1 MNKIDFVDLSSQ
13 ALKDTHLQSAL
24 HHIADGFVANRVK
37 AVDSVGDFEALRET
51 AKQARER
58 AIKDMDIYL
67 LHFEQQVKAAG
78 GHVHW
83 AKTPAQL
90 AQIVVDIAKQHGAKT
105 VLKGKS
111 MVAEE
116 ADLNHVLEANDIVPF
131 ETDLGEYII
140 QLADEPPS
148 HIVVPAL
155 HKTKEQIKT
164 LFEEAHNFSG
174 EELLN
179 RDLDTVPGI
188 VNEARTIMRER
199 FLSADMS
206 ITGANMLIA
215 ETGQTVLVTNEGN
228 GDLSSTLPN
237 LHIVTSSIDKII
249 ATRDDASKVLRV
261 LARSATGQPIT
272 AYTSFYHGPKRQTEA
287 DGPEH
292 FHIVL
297 LDNKRSEILGSEFEE
312 MLNCIRCGACMNHC
326 PVYTSVGG
334 HAYDSVYPGPMGSVL
349 TPLMQSHDSSKY
361 DLPNASTFCGRCAEV
376 CPVKIPLPDLLR
388 KLRAKAYDN
397 KVPELQSRLFV
408 KGYMTLIQHPRLYA
422 VATRVAINFMAL
434 FSGKKGKFKT
444 LPFASGWTTNRDM
457 PAPQGK
463 TFQQKWAAKQA
474 ASKHR
479 GAK

>member
-1 MNKIDFVDLSSQ
+1 MNKIDFVDLSSE
-13 ALKDTHLQSAL
+13 ALKDSQLQSAL
-24 HHIADGFVANRVK
+24 HHIADGFVANRIK
-37 AVDSVGDFEALRET
+37 AVDSVDDFQELRNQ
-51 AKQARER
+51 AKQARDR

-67 LHFEQQVKAAG
+67 LHFEQQVQKAG

-83 AKTPAQL
+83 AQTPEQL
-90 AQIVVDIAKQHGAKT
+90 AQIVVDIAKQHNAKT

-140 QLADEPPS
+140 QLANEPPS

-155 HKTKEQIKT
+155 HKTKQQIKT
-164 LFEEAHNFSG
+164 LFEDAHDLG
-174 EELLN
+174 E
-179 RDLDTVPGI
+179 RDLETVPGI
-188 VNEARTIMRER
+188 VNEARSVMRER

-228 GDLSSTLPN
+228 GDLSSSLPN
-237 LHIVTSSIDKII
+237 LHIITSSIDKII
-249 ATRDDASKVLRV
+249 ATRDDAAKVLRV

-272 AYTSFYHGPKRQTEA
+272 AYTSFYQGPKRSHEA

-349 TPLMQSHDSSKY
+349 TPLMQTHDSSKF

-388 KLRAKAYDN
+388 KLRVKAFNN
-397 KVPELQSRLFV
+397 KLPALSSRWFV
-408 KGYMTLIQHPRLYA
+408 KSYMWLIQHPKLYA
-422 VATRVAINFMAL
+422 FVTGVAINLLSL
-434 FSGKKGKFKT
+434 FAGNKGKFSA

-463 TFQQKWAAKQA
+463 SFQQQWAKRRDSVTQR
-474 ASKHR
+474 K
-479 GAK
+479 KI